1 MQISTKDWKNYIA
14 KLSKLN
20 ATAAE
25 KMQQYIAKHGFADTE
40 AIIDYAYG
48 LVTKYGEGSAAL
60 SAQMFE
66 TIAEMEGAVIQPAVM
81 AQTASRN
88 EVAKM
93 VNGIMKQTQN
103 ENVIAN
109 AVGRKVKQAG
119 ADTTLQNALRYGAEF
134 AWIPAGDTCA
144 FCIALASRGWQLA
157 SKNAIKNGHAEHI
170 HSNCDCTYAIRFD
183 SKTHI
188 EGYDPKYYERMYYD
202 AQDRAAEEGTFWS
215 GKSDK
220 DAINQMRRDKYKL
233 NAEKIREQHRA
244 AYAKRQMDFRHE
256 RDTDNPFVSNVK
268 EGTITAKGITRSPN
282 GIYVS
287 DKLNI
292 KPKKLQEI
300 ENNVTQFKK
309 MIGVEGKVEPKI
321 VLVADTELGKS
332 GGRYVAAEN
341 TLYFK
346 VFEDKNVERHM
357 NLHELFHWE
366 DSQQYINAGNI
377 INSDEDVIDYM
388 CEKSKRILD
397 KKGITADN
405 VGEISIYA
413 RHMYNAKRFDEVY
426 VEYRTV
432 EGLKNANFTKGIT
445 RKT

>member
-25 KMQQYIAKHGFADTE
+25 KMQQYIAKNGFADTE

-66 TIAEMEGAVIQPAVM
+66 TVAEMEGAVIQPAVM

-157 SKNAIKNGHAEHI
+157 SKKAIKNGHAEHI

-233 NAEKIREQHRA
+233 NAEKIREQHRQ
-244 AYAKRQMDFRHE
+244 AYAKRKAIESSQ
-256 RDTDNPFVSNVK
+256 DNDKMKLRINYFSKSDALYFEAFSVDEIEGFEDLCGHGNSSQFEAYYDGEKHILNAKQLAEHLRETGKFHGQDIRLASCSTGQGDNSFAQQLSKELGNRVLAPSDDIYYAPD
-268 EGTITAKGITRSPN
+268 EGTLFVGSPYGNIGSWRLFKN
-282 GIYVS
+282 GV
-287 DKLNI
+287 
-292 KPKKLQEI
+292 EI
-300 ENNVTQFKK
+300 EWKQ
-309 MIGVEGKVEPKI
+309 
-321 VLVADTELGKS
+321 
-332 GGRYVAAEN
+332 
-341 TLYFK
+341 
-346 VFEDKNVERHM
+346 
-357 NLHELFHWE
+357 
-366 DSQQYINAGNI
+366 
-377 INSDEDVIDYM
+377 
-388 CEKSKRILD
+388 
-397 KKGITADN
+397 
-405 VGEISIYA
+405 
-413 RHMYNAKRFDEVY
+413 
-426 VEYRTV
+426 
-432 EGLKNANFTKGIT
+432 
-445 RKT
+445 

>member
-25 KMQQYIAKHGFADTE
+25 KMQQYIAKNGFADTE

-66 TIAEMEGAVIQPAVM
+66 TVAEMEGAVIQPAVM

-157 SKNAIKNGHAEHI
+157 SKKAIKNGHAEHI

-202 AQDRAAEEGTFWS
+202 AQDRAAEEGTFWR

-244 AYAKRQMDFRHE
+244 AYAKRQ
-256 RDTDNPFVSNVK
+256 SGGK
-268 EGTITAKGITRSPN
+268 TIGGHHYAENEYDIEKDKIAIRKYEQYARVDDSAIIAKNTGFSREEIQQVRSH
-282 GIYVS
+282 VF
-287 DKLNI
+287 
-292 KPKKLQEI
+292 
-300 ENNVTQFKK
+300 FKK
-309 MIGVEGKVEPKI
+309 HDLERGYERLAPDYDMA
-321 VLVADTELGKS
+321 VAWKRLQDGNYLP
-332 GGRYVAAEN
+332 RDI
-341 TLYFK
+341 TLL
-346 VFEDKNVERHM
+346 N
-357 NLHELFHWE
+357 HELLE
-366 DSQQYINAGNI
+366 SNYESAYNISQAEAHNMAQKQYNWFKQMMNET
-377 INSDEDVIDYM
+377 NQ
-388 CEKSKRILD
+388 
-397 KKGITADN
+397 KGEAD
-405 VGEISIYA
+405 
-413 RHMYNAKRFDEVY
+413 
-426 VEYRTV
+426 
-432 EGLKNANFTKGIT
+432 GLL
-445 RKT
+445 

>member
-25 KMQQYIAKHGFADTE
+25 KMQQYIANHGFADTE

-66 TIAEMEGAVIQPAVM
+66 TIAEMEGAIIQPAVM
-81 AQTASRN
+81 APTASRN

-157 SKNAIKNGHAEHI
+157 SKKAIKNGHAEHI

-233 NAEKIREQHRA
+233 NAEKIREQHRQ
-244 AYAKRQMDFRHE
+244 AYAKRKGLIKYDNEVDDDPIKDITESFQEE
-256 RDTDNPFVSNVK
+256 RKQIAHSSLKIEDGVINKTHKEEIDGAKWLTKNFNGDITVK
-268 EGTITAKGITRSPN
+268 AEVRDKISCDYYWDKQNWERKGFKSSKYGTIDEKIRHACKQIEYHGGMLLDFSDSALTIDEAKEICAKSMRARANN
-282 GIYVS
+282 GI
-287 DKLNI
+287 KAII
-292 KPKKLQEI
+292 KKD
-300 ENNVTQFKK
+300 NQFK
-309 MIGVEGKVEPKI
+309 
-321 VLVADTELGKS
+321 VLE
-332 GGRYVAAEN
+332 
-341 TLYFK
+341 
-346 VFEDKNVERHM
+346 
-357 NLHELFHWE
+357 
-366 DSQQYINAGNI
+366 YI
-377 INSDEDVIDYM
+377 
-388 CEKSKRILD
+388 K
-397 KKGITADN
+397 
-405 VGEISIYA
+405 
-413 RHMYNAKRFDEVY
+413 
-426 VEYRTV
+426 
-432 EGLKNANFTKGIT
+432 
-445 RKT
+445 

>member
-66 TIAEMEGAVIQPAVM
+66 TVAEMEGAVIQPAVM

-157 SKNAIKNGHAEHI
+157 SKKAIKNGHAEHI

-202 AQDRAAEEGTFWS
+202 AQDRAAEDETFWS

-233 NAEKIREQHRA
+233 NAEKIREQHRQ
-244 AYAKRQMDFRHE
+244 AYAKRKAIESSQDSDILKTQDVRIPGNAGAMHKNTEIRLPD
-256 RDTDNPFVSNVK
+256 
-268 EGTITAKGITRSPN
+268 GTKARLTPGSKIEKAQVIAGN
-282 GIYVS
+282 GR
-287 DKLNI
+287 KR
-292 KPKKLQEI
+292 
-300 ENNVTQFKK
+300 
-309 MIGVEGKVEPKI
+309 KI
-321 VLVADTELGKS
+321 DMVDALVAAYEETSDSPELWQKCKGFGMVDFEGESYKAEVHWYKHPKVGNVRYKVKPDE
-332 GGRYVAAEN
+332 GGNWFY
-341 TLYFK
+341 
-346 VFEDKNVERHM
+346 ED
-357 NLHELFHWE
+357 
-366 DSQQYINAGNI
+366 
-377 INSDEDVIDYM
+377 
-388 CEKSKRILD
+388 
-397 KKGITADN
+397 
-405 VGEISIYA
+405 
-413 RHMYNAKRFDEVY
+413 
-426 VEYRTV
+426 
-432 EGLKNANFTKGIT
+432 
-445 RKT
+445 

>member
-20 ATAAE
+20 NTAAE

-48 LVTKYGEGSAAL
+48 LVSKYGEGSAAL

-66 TIAEMEGAVIQPAVM
+66 TVAEMEGAVIQPAVM

-93 VNGIMKQTQN
+93 VNGIMKQSQN

-144 FCIALASRGWQLA
+144 FCIALASRGWQTA
-157 SKNAIKNGHAEHI
+157 SKKAIKNGHAEHI

-188 EGYDPKYYERMYYD
+188 EGYDPRYYERMYYD
-202 AQDRAAEEGTFWS
+202 AQDRAAEEGTFWT

-220 DAINQMRRDKYKL
+220 DAINQMRREKYKL
-233 NAEKIREQHRA
+233 NAEKIREQHRE
-244 AYAKRQMDFRHE
+244 AYAKR
-256 RDTDNPFVSNVK
+256 K
-268 EGTITAKGITRSPN
+268 A
-282 GIYVS
+282 
-287 DKLNI
+287 
-292 KPKKLQEI
+292 
-300 ENNVTQFKK
+300 
-309 MIGVEGKVEPKI
+309 VE
-321 VLVADTELGKS
+321 S
-332 GGRYVAAEN
+332 
-341 TLYFK
+341 
-346 VFEDKNVERHM
+346 
-357 NLHELFHWE
+357 
-366 DSQQYINAGNI
+366 SQIDDI
-377 INSDEDVIDYM
+377 INSKKAVNTKILSDGTVANPMDVVEYDRMKKALEKQGIEVFAATNGDDLRYM
-388 CEKSKRILD
+388 QFIGAEGTYSNGRITH
-397 KKGITADN
+397 I
-405 VGEISIYA
+405 GEIPSRGTFLEEIIHMNQSKLYGELDSSDIKELCA
-413 RHMYNAKRFDEVY
+413 REVEANRKLFKY
-426 VEYRTV
+426 RKEYRLDNLDIADI
-432 EGLKNANFTKGIT
+432 ERNKEYWEKKFTEVIGVAYDESNYR
-445 RKT
+445 RKI

>member
-25 KMQQYIAKHGFADTE
+25 KMQQYIAKNGFADTE

-66 TIAEMEGAVIQPAVM
+66 TVAEMEGAVIQPAVM

-93 VNGIMKQTQN
+93 VNGIMKQSQN

-157 SKNAIKNGHAEHI
+157 SKKAIKNGHAEHI

-233 NAEKIREQHRA
+233 NAEKIREQHRVS
-244 AYAKRQMDFRHE
+244 YAKKQINADFNDTTREYYNNATPGKGKYIVDDDVDTSRSKDEIKMAEDIHRVFGGDITVLAESTTEGIKNPDYLWNGKLWDLKTTSNEKACSNAIRKGLKQIE
-256 RDTDNPFVSNVK
+256 RNP
-268 EGTITAKGITRSPN
+268 GGIILDYGN
-282 GIYVS
+282 
-287 DKLNI
+287 LNI
-292 KPKKLQEI
+292 DNKKLEEI
-300 ENNVTQFKK
+300 MDKRMLWNKEKDVD
-309 MIGVEGKVEPKI
+309 I
-321 VLVADTELGKS
+321 LV
-332 GGRYVAAEN
+332 RN
-341 TLYFK
+341 
-346 VFEDKNVERHM
+346 
-357 NLHELFHWE
+357 
-366 DSQQYINAGNI
+366 
-377 INSDEDVIDYM
+377 
-388 CEKSKRILD
+388 
-397 KKGITADN
+397 KG
-405 VGEISIYA
+405 
-413 RHMYNAKRFDEVY
+413 
-426 VEYRTV
+426 EYRV
-432 EGLKNANFTKGIT
+432 YRYRHKE
-445 RKT
+445 

>member
-66 TIAEMEGAVIQPAVM
+66 TIAEMEGAIIQPAVM
-81 AQTASRN
+81 APTASRN

-157 SKNAIKNGHAEHI
+157 SKKAIKNGHAEHI

-188 EGYDPKYYERMYYD
+188 EGYDPKYYDRMYYD

-244 AYAKRQMDFRHE
+244 AYAKRKGS
-256 RDTDNPFVSNVK
+256 DNLITNFVSADVTNLDDEYVLK
-268 EGTITAKGITRSPN
+268 SVGAKAQNYDIMDLDTGEM
-282 GIYVS
+282 YH
-287 DKLNI
+287 L
-292 KPKKLQEI
+292 
-300 ENNVTQFKK
+300 
-309 MIGVEGKVEPKI
+309 VEGSYLQDKEVFAGKGSSKAYRDAYKFANRYGGD
-321 VLVADTELGKS
+321 VKDWQHVKAKALLATEDGDRRAEVHWSQCAGIGKKEFF
-332 GGRYVAAEN
+332 V
-341 TLYFK
+341 K
-346 VFEDKNVERHM
+346 K
-357 NLHELFHWE
+357 WE
-366 DSQQYINAGNI
+366 
-377 INSDEDVIDYM
+377 E
-388 CEKSKRILD
+388 
-397 KKGITADN
+397 
-405 VGEISIYA
+405 
-413 RHMYNAKRFDEVY
+413 
-426 VEYRTV
+426 
-432 EGLKNANFTKGIT
+432 
-445 RKT
+445 

>member
-25 KMQQYIAKHGFADTE
+25 KMQQYIAKNGFADTE

-66 TIAEMEGAVIQPAVM
+66 TVAEMEGAVIQPAVM

-157 SKNAIKNGHAEHI
+157 SKKAIKNGHAEHI

-233 NAEKIREQHRA
+233 NAEKIREQHRQ
-244 AYAKRQMDFRHE
+244 AYAKRKEAASITSEPFNNSLKYGKIYIDGDE
-256 RDTDNPFVSNVK
+256 IVPCLRDNSTGQLVDTLVEEAKRNELKGYNEKTGWYVNWNKMSNEASIYKLTVKGSDEIQGLIAMTPNPEYKAMYLNWVVSAPQNNPMLLNGK
-268 EGTITAKGITRSPN
+268 AKRYEGVGGHLMAIAAEKSAEAGFDGAAYGFAANADLAKYYIEKFGGSLLPIEHPYEVFYSE
-282 GIYVS
+282 
-287 DKLNI
+287 DAM
-292 KPKKLQEI
+292 KKLLEAYNY
-300 ENNVTQFKK
+300 E
-309 MIGVEGKVEPKI
+309 
-321 VLVADTELGKS
+321 
-332 GGRYVAAEN
+332 
-341 TLYFK
+341 
-346 VFEDKNVERHM
+346 
-357 NLHELFHWE
+357 W
-366 DSQQYINAGNI
+366 
-377 INSDEDVIDYM
+377 
-388 CEKSKRILD
+388 KR
-397 KKGITADN
+397 
-405 VGEISIYA
+405 
-413 RHMYNAKRFDEVY
+413 
-426 VEYRTV
+426 
-432 EGLKNANFTKGIT
+432 
-445 RKT
+445 